1 MHNTDYIAPFL
12 YEISNFIGKRWNFR
26 VLWELRAH
34 KKMRYNELLES
45 LSGIS
50 PSTLAETLR
59 YLEKESLIKR
69 SVFGNNPPF
78 KVEYNVT
85 EKGLALI
92 VASSSLVKWAIRK
105 AI

>member
-1 MHNTDYIAPFL
+1 
-12 YEISNFIGKRWNFR
+12 
-26 VLWELRAH
+26 
-34 KKMRYNELLES
+34 MRYNEILES
-45 LSGIS
+45 LRGIS

-69 SVFGNNPPF
+69 SVFGKNPPL
-78 KVEYNVT
+78 KVEYSVT